1 MYFNRAIEPI
11 LLEALKQFP
20 VCILTGARQVG
31 KSTLLKNHL
40 KNYTYVT
47 LDEPLVREVANN
59 DPKLFLSRY
68 KSPLIIDEIQYA
80 PGLLPYI
87 KIIVDENRQTYGQYV
102 LTGSQ
107 SFSFMQ
113 GVLETLAGRAAIF
126 ELYPPS
132 FNEIISLPN
141 ALNIYDVNH
150 VVKQIIKGFYPEL
163 ITVPTIDHK
172 TWYASYLATYIERDI
187 RQLIKIVD
195 LNKFQTFI
203 SLLATRAGQLFNISE
218 ISKECGVSSP
228 TIKSWLSALEASYI
242 IFLIKPYS
250 KNISKRLVKSP
261 KLYFIDS
268 GLLCYLLGID
278 SEDRFFKASEKGHIF
293 ENMIV
298 VDYIKQLKQQQS
310 RFEVYF
316 YRDSGGLEVD
326 LLIEKQGLLNGF
338 EIKFSSTVNQ
348 KMVDGLVK
356 IKKEL
361 SLNYSA
367 VLSLEPRTIPLRE
380 GIDTIHW
387 SKALDLAFIK
397 N

>member
-11 LLEALKQFP
+11 LLKALKQFP

-40 KNYTYVT
+40 KTYTYVT
-47 LDEPLVREVANN
+47 LDEPLIRELANN

-107 SFSFMQ
+107 SFSLMQ
-113 GVLETLAGRAAIF
+113 GVSETLAGRAALF

-141 ALNIYDVNH
+141 SLNIYDVNH

-163 ITVPTIDHK
+163 LTVPTIDYK
-172 TWYASYLATYIERDI
+172 TWYASYLATYIERDV

-195 LNKFQTFI
+195 LNRFQTFI

-228 TIKSWLSALEASYI
+228 TIKAWLSALEASYI
-242 IFLIKPYS
+242 IYLLKPYS
-250 KNISKRLVKSP
+250 KNTSKKIS
-261 KLYFIDS
+261 
-268 GLLCYLLGID
+268 
-278 SEDRFFKASEKGHIF
+278 
-293 ENMIV
+293 
-298 VDYIKQLKQQQS
+298 
-310 RFEVYF
+310 
-316 YRDSGGLEVD
+316 
-326 LLIEKQGLLNGF
+326 
-338 EIKFSSTVNQ
+338 
-348 KMVDGLVK
+348 
-356 IKKEL
+356 
-361 SLNYSA
+361 
-367 VLSLEPRTIPLRE
+367 
-380 GIDTIHW
+380 
-387 SKALDLAFIK
+387 
-397 N
+397 